1 MNTYNIFWFIIA
13 AVAAAVPIPFIKNYT
28 ESQNIK
34 WILASVI
41 SYLILIYAYSIILA
55 DKNIT
60 IVYPI
65 LKVLSALIVI
75 GVGFLAFRNNIDI
88 TSATG
93 IILGIASIYV
103 LSGKIDSKK

>member
-28 ESQNIK
+28 ESQNVK

-65 LKVLSALIVI
+65 LKVLSVLIVI

-93 IILGIASIYV
+93 IILGIASIYI